1 MRLPFSLLLLA
12 PAIASAQPSVQSEA
26 GFGPEAPSAT
36 STVQPAPREPR
47 SSSRGVFDN
56 LRLETGGFTLVSEPR
71 GLSFHKPMYA
81 MPLTWSQDYD
91 KETTEV
97 LFQISLKQRLFN
109 RNVFFGYTQ
118 RSFWQLYNGN
128 DSRPFRETN
137 YNPEMFYR
145 WKPAFTQA
153 PGLGFDIGVDHE
165 SNGKSLPD
173 SRSWNRIVGA
183 AYYETPD
190 LLTHL
195 RIWYRVPEDEGRDAA
210 DPQRDD
216 NPDITDYYGYGELR
230 LQKKL
235 AGDARHQL
243 SLMLRGNAATG
254 KGAIEAVYSMPA
266 SDYAFWNL
274 YVWSGYGESLADYN
288 RSITRVGIGYMLSR

>member
-1 MRLPFSLLLLA
+1 MRHLLSLLLLA
-12 PAIASAQPSVQSEA
+12 PGIATAQPADSEE
-26 GFGPEAPSAT
+26 GSFGPRTPTVAAEPAT
-36 STVQPAPREPR
+36 DTPPPNR
-47 SSSRGVFDN
+47 RGVFDN
-56 LRLETGGFTLVSEPR
+56 LRLETEGFTLVSEPR
-71 GLSFHKPMYA
+71 GLSFHEPMFL
-81 MPLTWSQDYD
+81 MPITWSQDYD

-137 YNPEMFYR
+137 FNPELFYR
-145 WKPAFTQA
+145 WKPEWARA

-165 SNGKSLPD
+165 SNGNRLPA
-173 SRSWNRIVGA
+173 SRSWNRIIGA
-183 AYYETPD
+183 VYYETAD

-195 RIWYRVPEDEGRDAA
+195 RAWYRIPEEEGRDAN

-230 LQKKL
+230 LQAKL

-243 SLMLRGNAATG
+243 SLMLRGNVVTG

-266 SDYAFWNL
+266 SDYAYWNI
-274 YVWSGYGESLADYN
+274 YVWNGYGEGLADYN
-288 RSITRVGIGYMLSR
+288 RSITRVGVGYMISR